1 MPSPAQHTRDA
12 FQGPIDTLRHRLAP
26 ELELPSLGRRAVVRE
41 SQEVER
47 LRPSLP
53 ALLVIGRCNS
63 AELHEPRLSRVY
75 FKVGAP
81 ETALLTCGAEGLL
94 EGVWR
99 QGGGV
104 ETGRQQGFDLG
115 E

>member
-1 MPSPAQHTRDA
+1 MHSV
-12 FQGPIDTLRHRLAP
+12 
-26 ELELPSLGRRAVVRE
+26 S
-41 SQEVER
+41 
-47 LRPSLP
+47 
-53 ALLVIGRCNS
+53 
-63 AELHEPRLSRVY
+63 
-75 FKVGAP
+75 AP
-81 ETALLTCGAEGLL
+81 ETALLTCGEEGLL